1 MYLINAKF
9 IRDSLE
15 NLLLKLKSRVLYNIP
30 YIQIRRTVSLFEISS
45 NLPITINEKGEK
57 QSKVVGVVSTVDASR
72 TYRVLDNTFSRSSI
86 AATSAYVNTRL
97 NSYHSA
103 DRKWIHSANSGH
115 VLVWCFRFANG
126 VGSTLS
132 TAGKCR
138 RRCLVVPR
146 QGRFQALKIVLII
159 SERTLLIIYDI
170 LNAAL
175 KIFVI
180 LKTLCYSQEIS
191 KRLRRDGDAT
201 WKERIC

>member
-1 MYLINAKF
+1 MILINAKF
-9 IRDSLE
+9 IKDSLE
-15 NLLLKLKSRVLYNIP
+15 NLLLKLKSRVLWYSIHTNLS
-30 YIQIRRTVSLFEISS
+30 YRSLFEISS
-45 NLPITINEKGEK
+45 NLPIMINEKREK
-57 QSKVVGVVSTVDASR
+57 HSKVAGVVSTVDASR
-72 TYRVLDNTFSRSSI
+72 TYRVLDNMFSRSSI

-115 VLVWCFRFANG
+115 VLVWCFRFASG

-138 RRCLVVPR
+138 KRCLVAPR

-159 SERTLLIIYDI
+159 SKKTLLIIYDI

-175 KIFVI
+175 KTLVIFKDSMLFSRNI
-180 LKTLCYSQEIS
+180 
-191 KRLRRDGDAT
+191 
-201 WKERIC
+201 